1 MSSYQIDT
9 RKKYD
14 DSYKKS
20 VNNPETFW
28 DELASKNFIWNKKW
42 SKVVEWDFKKAKVSW
57 FKDAKLN
64 ITTNCIDRHAKNT
77 PDKTAI
83 ILSLMILAK
92 KINYSLILSFSKRFV
107 KWQMF

>member
-28 DELASKNFIWNKKW
+28 DELASQNFIWNKKW
-42 SKVVEWDFKKAKVSW
+42 SKVVDWDFKKANNYSF
-57 FKDAKLN
+57 FKHYWQYDIHDGGN
-64 ITTNCIDRHAKNT
+64 IK
-77 PDKTAI
+77 PDYY
-83 ILSLMILAK
+83 LSLIH
-92 KINYSLILSFSKRFV
+92 I
-107 KWQMF
+107 

>member
-28 DELASKNFIWNKKW
+28 DELASQNFIWNKKW
-42 SKVVEWDFKKAKVSW
+42 SKVVDWDF
-57 FKDAKLN
+57 
-64 ITTNCIDRHAKNT
+64 
-77 PDKTAI
+77 
-83 ILSLMILAK
+83 
-92 KINYSLILSFSKRFV
+92 
-107 KWQMF
+107 